1 MNTEFSEAAIKANI
15 LVDSAKG
22 EGVAVVV
29 LRKLL
34 KDSQTYEK
42 LSDAELEDMFVQTL
56 RSGDQ
61 LTRALLEKVCADYDL
76 TLDEVL
82 SR

>member
-1 MNTEFSEAAIKANI
+1 MTTEFSEAAIKADI
-15 LVDSAKG
+15 LVNSAKG

-42 LSDAELEDMFVQTL
+42 LSGAELEDMFVQTL

-61 LTRALLEKVCADYDL
+61 LNRALLERVCADYDL

>member
-1 MNTEFSEAAIKANI
+1 MTPDFSEAAIKANI
-15 LVDSAKG
+15 LVNSAKG

-29 LRKLL
+29 LRKLF

-61 LTRALLEKVCADYDL
+61 LNRALLERVCADYAL

>member
-1 MNTEFSEAAIKANI
+1 MTTEFSEAAIKADI
-15 LVDSAKG
+15 LVNSAKG

-29 LRKLL
+29 LCKLL

-61 LTRALLEKVCADYDL
+61 LNRALLERVCADYDL
-76 TLDEVL
+76 TLDEDL